1 MNTYESKSK
10 EFQCRYTERGE
21 LMKEPIWRKNK
32 KKKGAPTVGTGEW
45 PTAERFKFI
54 TFLFERM
61 LRGFFTDHNTDD
73 TVLN

>member
-45 PTAERFKFI
+45 PTVERSKFI
-54 TFLFERM
+54 TF
-61 LRGFFTDHNTDD
+61 
-73 TVLN
+73 